1 MEENFYNKLD
11 EQKNGI
17 IKDQQQSY
25 IVKDKLKKNVKII
38 LAMKSYLLKLK
49 DLNLTIQ
56 EVEFQIKFLILNIII
71 TVIYIFIHNQ
81 VM

>member
-17 IKDQQQSY
+17 IKDQKQSY

-56 EVEFQIKFLILNIII
+56 EVEFQIKFLILIII
-71 TVIYIFIHNQ
+71 IIYILFTNQ

>member
-56 EVEFQIKFLILNIII
+56 EVEFQIKFLILIII
-71 TVIYIFIHNQ
+71 IIYILFTNQ

>member
-17 IKDQQQSY
+17 IKDQKQSY

-56 EVEFQIKFLILNIII
+56 EVEFQIKFLILIIII
-71 TVIYIFIHNQ
+71 TVI
-81 VM
+81 

>member
-56 EVEFQIKFLILNIII
+56 EVEFQIKFLILIII
-71 TVIYIFIHNQ
+71 I
-81 VM
+81 

>member
-1 MEENFYNKLD
+1 
-11 EQKNGI
+11 
-17 IKDQQQSY
+17 
-25 IVKDKLKKNVKII
+25 
-38 LAMKSYLLKLK
+38 MKSYLLKLK